1 MKKIVLLTIGLAFSA
16 ISMSAQSF
24 PLKSSDIQAAG
35 SSQLSDSQTE
45 KVKQALMKDE
55 DLQSK
60 TIDYLKKDPETAKSV
75 MDLASNSSSN
85 SNLMQSI
92 LGNKSLTDHAI
103 DYITKN
109 PKLLKQALKVVGL

>member
-1 MKKIVLLTIGLAFSA
+1 MKKVVLLTIGLAFSA

-24 PLKSSDIQAAG
+24 PVKTSDLKAAA
-35 SSQLSDSQTE
+35 SSDSQTE
-45 KVKQALMKDE
+45 KIKEALMKDE

-85 SNLMQSI
+85 SDLMKSI
-92 LGNKSLTDHAI
+92 LGDKSLTSHAI